1 MTLWCYITILGRAC
15 SPVPPK
21 IYLWS
26 AFWFDCVA
34 LGLQAAGGGLAGTA
48 YDKGQSTQTAT
59 TIMVIGIIAQLAG
72 GVAFSTVL
80 SIVIW
85 RAAAKIR
92 SQRLLIM
99 FAIAMTIAMAMMI
112 TRGVYRT
119 IELLQGWRGYLIT
132 TQAYII
138 ALDAVPMV
146 IAFGALTI
154 VNPAKIW
161 SQKEQLQEAVR
172 TSAAPNEKLADLESG
187 NESEVRMPNESSGTP
202 KV

>member
-1 MTLWCYITILGRAC
+1 M
-15 SPVPPK
+15 
-21 IYLWS
+21 
-26 AFWFDCVA
+26 
-34 LGLQAAGGGLAGTA
+34 AGTA
-48 YDKGQSTQTAT
+48 YDNGESTQTAT

-72 GVAFSTVL
+72 GVAFSIIL
-80 SIVIW
+80 SIVLW

-92 SQRLLIM
+92 TQRLLVM
-99 FAIAMTIAMAMMI
+99 FATAMAIAMAMMI

-119 IELLQGWRGYLIT
+119 IELLQGWRGTLIT

-161 SQKEQLQEAVR
+161 NQKEELKGAVG
-172 TSAAPNEKLADLESG
+172 TSATPNEKITDLESG
-187 NESEVRMPNESSGTP
+187 SESNV
-202 KV
+202 